1 MSTSDAEYGDTAVA
15 PRPQFKSFFIGSG
28 LGYVCYYFFRN
39 DWVWARLTDQ
49 ERSFVKQQN
58 SYWNN
63 NNPGYRNPEEYQGQG
78 GRSFRT
84 SGDRTTSWEGKQLQ
98 LFLEQA
104 RPRRILEIG
113 PGSGYY
119 TRQIIE
125 FGSVE
130 EYVASD
136 INLKFLSYIEG
147 ALSERVT
154 QKAVRT
160 KFVEIER
167 LDSSGI
173 EVDAIIMLSALH
185 HIPDRAEFIRQV
197 SRYLVPGGI
206 LFFYEPMHSLVR
218 ILQLGW
224 SFIVH
229 RWYFTSV
236 VQLRNNYMTHHFCTV
251 AETKSIAERAG
262 MDFMF
267 WEVKSKLP
275 QKLRCFAALFS
286 SKMVAA
292 LRKVKS
298 S

>member
-1 MSTSDAEYGDTAVA
+1 MSISDAEHGKVDVA

-39 DWVWARLTDQ
+39 DWVWSRLTDQ
-49 ERSFVKQQN
+49 ERNFVKQQN
-58 SYWNN
+58 NYWNN
-63 NNPGYRNPEEYQGQG
+63 NNPGYRNPEDYQGQG

-84 SGDRTTSWEGKQLQ
+84 SGDRTASWEGKQLQ
-98 LFLEQA
+98 LFLEKV
-104 RPRRILEIG
+104 RPRRVLEIG

-125 FGSVE
+125 HSSVE
-130 EYVASD
+130 EYVATD
-136 INLKFLSYIEG
+136 INIKFLSYIEE

-154 QKAVRT
+154 HNSVRT

-167 LDSSGI
+167 LDSLGT

-185 HIPDRAEFIRQV
+185 HIPDRSEFIRQV
-197 SRYLVPGGI
+197 SKFLVPGGV
-206 LFFYEPMHSLVR
+206 LFFYEPMHSLARV
-218 ILQLGW
+218 LQLGW

-229 RWYFTSV
+229 RWYSTRV
-236 VQLRNNYMTHHFCTV
+236 VQRRNNYMTHHFCTV
-251 AETKSIAERAG
+251 AETKHIAEQVG
-262 MDFMF
+262 LNFSF

-275 QKLRCFAALFS
+275 QAFRCFAALFS
-286 SKMVAA
+286 SKMVAV
-292 LRKVKS
+292 LCKGKS